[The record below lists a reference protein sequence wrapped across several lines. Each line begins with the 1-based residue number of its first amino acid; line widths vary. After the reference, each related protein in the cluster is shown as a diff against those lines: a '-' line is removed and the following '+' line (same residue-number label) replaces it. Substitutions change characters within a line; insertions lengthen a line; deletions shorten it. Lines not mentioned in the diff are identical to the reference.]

1 MGFFEINKVPLKV
14 IMNDGF
20 DVNSGSNISETTL
33 LYDDQELNAPTFYF
47 NKGFNGID
55 FEISVIMKEEY
66 FYNGRAYM
74 DYLNQWDKWNTVVTV
89 VTDAM
94 DIPNGKYVV
103 RIKNKKQ
110 TLEKSSIW
118 KLKFKQYY
126 ENSLSFESMYTYKT
140 SSLSAIDQTLLKYHE
155 IDYYSTKEAI
165 LALQKKLQQK
175 GCWDDT
181 VKVKDSRGVIKTVIA
196 DTDDGPD
203 FKKREPNGIWDWQMQ
218 GDIFG
223 FQAMFGLDTSKQGKC
238 DAETIQAL
246 VGDTYEGQGF
256 RHQWNV

>member
-20 DVNSGSNISETTL
+20 NVNSGSNISETTL
-33 LYDDQELNAPTFYF
+33 LYDDQELNAPIFYF

-55 FEISVIMKEEY
+55 FEISILMKEEY
-66 FYNGRAYM
+66 FYKGRAYM

-89 VTDAM
+89 VTNAM

-103 RIKNKKQ
+103 RIKNKHQ

-118 KLKFKQYY
+118 KLKLKQYY

-140 SSLSAIDQTLLKYHE
+140 SSLSSIDQILMKYHD
-155 IDYYSTKEAI
+155 IDYYSTSEAI

-175 GCWDDT
+175 GCWSDT
-181 VKVKDSRGVIKTVIA
+181 VKEQKNGIWYDVIEA
-196 DTDDGPD
+196 TDDGPD
-203 FKKREPNGIWDWQMQ
+203 FKKRTPNGKWDNQMA
-218 GDIFG
+218 GDIFS
-223 FQAMFGLDTSKQGKC
+223 FQVMFGLSSSKQGKC
-238 DAETIQAL
+238 DVETIQTL
-246 VGDTYEGQGF
+246 IGDTYEGQGF